1 MESRKMVLMNYFQGR
16 NGDTD
21 VENRLADAVGQGE
34 SGTNAASSIN
44 IYILL
49 CVRQTA
55 GEKLLC
61 STRSP
66 IWCSVMTWRGK
77 IGAWGKRFKRGDI
90 RIQFSSVLFSCS
102 VVSNSL

>member
-1 MESRKMVLMNYFQGR
+1 MVLMNYFQGR

-66 IWCSVMTWRGK
+66 IWCSVMV
-77 IGAWGKRFKRGDI
+77 IIFFFSLIIYSLLMNDACNFKVVCMYVVSR
-90 RIQFSSVLFSCS
+90 S
-102 VVSNSL
+102 VVSDST

>member
-1 MESRKMVLMNYFQGR
+1 MVLMNYFQGR

-21 VENRLADAVGQGE
+21 GENRLADAVGQGE

-66 IWCSVMTWRGK
+66 IWCSVMTWRDGME
-77 IGAWGKRFKRGDI
+77 GGVGGCGRRGCI
-90 RIQFSSVLFSCS
+90 Y
-102 VVSNSL
+102 NYG